1 MRQWDI
7 PEVSGNGAALGS
19 VLTILVGMKNFHYL
33 SEVNMH
39 PSSVLTWCQYRRT
52 ASLKVRMFLQN
63 MHIDFF
69 PFLLT
74 VDIKED
80 REYFFPL
87 EKGMETTVEGKITW
101 SGSISSTFF
110 YGVNIFVQLNF
121 LVSCL
126 SSFPKS
132 THKNA
137 NGTEYYHIERVIILL
152 LGKH

>member
-1 MRQWDI
+1 MRPWDI

-33 SEVNMH
+33 SVVNMQ

-52 ASLKVRMFLQN
+52 ASLKVRMFRQN

-74 VDIKED
+74 VDNQGRQRIFFSSKERNGSYCRRKNYMVRKYLFYLLLWHEYICTLHILIKL
-80 REYFFPL
+80 Y
-87 EKGMETTVEGKITW
+87 
-101 SGSISSTFF
+101 
-110 YGVNIFVQLNF
+110 F

-132 THKNA
+132 THKKRQWN
-137 NGTEYYHIERVIILL
+137 RVLP
-152 LGKH
+152 H

>member
-1 MRQWDI
+1 MRPWDI

-33 SEVNMH
+33 SVVNMQ

-74 VDIKED
+74 VDNQGRQRI
-80 REYFFPL
+80 YFFPL
-87 EKGMETTVEGKITW
+87 KKGMETTVEGKITW
-101 SGSISSTFF
+101 SGSIYSTFF
-110 YGVNIFVQLNF
+110 YGVNIFV
-121 LVSCL
+121 
-126 SSFPKS
+126 
-132 THKNA
+132 H
-137 NGTEYYHIERVIILL
+137 YIY
-152 LGKH
+152 